1 MSPTATDGLDDQSNN
16 KPDYECVAIIM
27 IETFVSA
34 WSAPGRPWSAMGWLL
49 VRLAIIEA
57 KTARVFVCA
66 DQKQQQ
72 IPRVNKTGHK

>member
-1 MSPTATDGLDDQSNN
+1 
-16 KPDYECVAIIM
+16 M

-57 KTARVFVCA
+57 KTLGIFVCA

-72 IPRVNKTGHK
+72 IPRVNKTGQK